1 VENLK
6 LADFTHYK
14 FLSGVEYSPN
24 GEFAC
29 FIVHSADLEENGY
42 KSNLWLYDQKKDQTR
57 QLTALGE
64 ERSFIWLADGEQI
77 LFPAMRDA
85 KDKERRKKGEDFTV
99 FYKINIHGGE
109 AQEEFRLPLAV
120 NSIKELPDERYLL
133 TVNFNPYRRELDGLS
148 EEEKAAELKK
158 REEEKDYEVLEEI
171 PFWSNGRGFVSK
183 NRSRLYLYDKKS
195 HSWEPLTQETF
206 QVQSVELNEAKT
218 KAVVAGQEYVGKA
231 KMTNALYLVDL
242 LTKAVNRITPEEE
255 FSYAN
260 AHFVDDRQII
270 CLGKDMQRFGLNE
283 NPRFYL
289 VDVFSGER
297 KLLTPDFEHSTWNS
311 VGSDSRYGGGP
322 SVQREGD
329 YLYFVT
335 TENDSS
341 YLNRIDFTGSIEK
354 LTSAKGAVDSYTV
367 YQDNILFIGFR
378 GLALQ
383 ELYKLAGEEETAL
396 TSFNAWVA
404 QEKKLSELIP
414 LSVSTEPDLKIE
426 GWVMRPVDFDWEK
439 QYPAILNI
447 HGGPKTVFGPIFFHE
462 MQYWANEGYFVF
474 FCNPRGSDGRGNEFA
489 DIRGRYGTIDYED
502 LMKFTDEVL
511 EQYPNIDKN
520 RVGVTGGSYGGFMTN
535 WIIGHTNR
543 FQAAASQRSISN
555 WTSMGFTADIG
566 YFFVDDQIAATPWTN
581 PEKLWEHS
589 PLKYADRVKTPTL
602 FIHSEEDY
610 RCWLPEG
617 LQMFTALKYHGIEAR
632 LCLFR
637 GENHELSRSGK
648 PKHRIRRLE
657 EITEW
662 FNRFLK

>member
-1 VENLK
+1 MENLK

-297 KLLTPDFEHSTWNS
+297 KLLTPD
-311 VGSDSRYGGGP
+311 
-322 SVQREGD
+322 
-329 YLYFVT
+329 
-335 TENDSS
+335 
-341 YLNRIDFTGSIEK
+341 
-354 LTSAKGAVDSYTV
+354 
-367 YQDNILFIGFR
+367 
-378 GLALQ
+378 
-383 ELYKLAGEEETAL
+383 
-396 TSFNAWVA
+396 
-404 QEKKLSELIP
+404 
-414 LSVSTEPDLKIE
+414 
-426 GWVMRPVDFDWEK
+426 
-439 QYPAILNI
+439 
-447 HGGPKTVFGPIFFHE
+447 
-462 MQYWANEGYFVF
+462 
-474 FCNPRGSDGRGNEFA
+474 
-489 DIRGRYGTIDYED
+489 
-502 LMKFTDEVL
+502 
-511 EQYPNIDKN
+511 
-520 RVGVTGGSYGGFMTN
+520 
-535 WIIGHTNR
+535 
-543 FQAAASQRSISN
+543 
-555 WTSMGFTADIG
+555 
-566 YFFVDDQIAATPWTN
+566 
-581 PEKLWEHS
+581 
-589 PLKYADRVKTPTL
+589 
-602 FIHSEEDY
+602 
-610 RCWLPEG
+610 
-617 LQMFTALKYHGIEAR
+617 
-632 LCLFR
+632 
-637 GENHELSRSGK
+637 
-648 PKHRIRRLE
+648 
-657 EITEW
+657 
-662 FNRFLK
+662 